1 MQGSQRPYFDCQ
13 LSYHCNDVCALH
25 DVVSMVSCHLSSS
38 AFTSYKSKAVT
49 NCTQFFYSRKLGKNT
64 TIYVVDKPTSHM
76 VKDGMLLACVCS
88 ALCASACGL
97 H

>member
-1 MQGSQRPYFDCQ
+1 MMHKRQRSDGCLRGRFLRSNRATQGSQRPYFDCQ

-25 DVVSMVSCHLSSS
+25 DVVGMVSCHLRSS

-64 TIYVVDKPTSHM
+64 TI
-76 VKDGMLLACVCS
+76 
-88 ALCASACGL
+88 LCG
-97 H
+97 